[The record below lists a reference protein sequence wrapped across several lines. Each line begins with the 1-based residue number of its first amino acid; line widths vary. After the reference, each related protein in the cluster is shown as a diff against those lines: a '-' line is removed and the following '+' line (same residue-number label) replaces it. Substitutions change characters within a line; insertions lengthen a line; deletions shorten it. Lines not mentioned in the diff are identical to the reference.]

1 MILMLVRGGMGRM
14 MAVHG
19 RMHSLVAIMA
29 TLNHRVVVPR
39 DGGEGFVMS
48 SSARRIGDSSHALD
62 GQNNDEQPE
71 KEGLEKA
78 RHCFESRAC
87 HQLVSHFQTN

>member
-1 MILMLVRGGMGRM
+1 
-14 MAVHG
+14 
-19 RMHSLVAIMA
+19 
-29 TLNHRVVVPR
+29 
-39 DGGEGFVMS
+39 
-48 SSARRIGDSSHALD
+48 LD